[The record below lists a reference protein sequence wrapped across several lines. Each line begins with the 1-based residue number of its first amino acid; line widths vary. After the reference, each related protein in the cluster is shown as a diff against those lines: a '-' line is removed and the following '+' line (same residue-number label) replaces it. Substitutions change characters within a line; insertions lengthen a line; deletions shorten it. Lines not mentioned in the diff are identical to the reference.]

1 MPKQPKAGRGTGDG
15 HRVVVL
21 GGGYTGMLAAIRLA
35 HRTRRTGVRVTL
47 VNPTV
52 RFTERLRMHQA
63 ATGQGLA
70 VHHIPDLLAGTG
82 VAFVR
87 GRATALDPRTR
98 TVTVAESGQ
107 SGQSGESGEGGEGG
121 GHSAVLPY
129 DTLIY
134 ALGSRADTS
143 GVPGAEEH
151 AYTLD
156 GHGPA
161 GRLSVRLAE
170 AADAGGTVTVCGGGL
185 TGVEAATEIAES
197 YPGLSVTL
205 LCAEEP
211 GAMMGERARSYLRGA
226 LSRLGVTVRTGA
238 RVTRVLP
245 DAVELATGEAPE
257 SAVCVWT
264 AGVRVSPL
272 AARAGLAVD
281 ERGLLLVDET
291 LRSVSHPEIHAIG
304 DAAAVHMP
312 WGRLHGTCQ
321 SGMPTAAYTAD
332 AIARLLRGR
341 PVRPFRFGYVHQ
353 PVSLG
358 RRDAVIQFT
367 HADDTPRR
375 VYLKGRAAVRYK
387 ELVSGS
393 PLPFYRLSR
402 RMNVMAAVSRAGRAR
417 TGAAAAP
424 DMSAAALTG

>member
-1 MPKQPKAGRGTGDG
+1 MSKQPKTGPRAQDG

-21 GGGYTGMLAAIRLA
+21 GAGYTGMLAAIRLA

-47 VNPTV
+47 VDPAA

-63 ATGQGLA
+63 ATGQDLA
-70 VHHIPDLLAGTG
+70 EHPIPDLLAGTG
-82 VAFVR
+82 ITFVQ
-87 GRATALDPRTR
+87 GYATALDPGER
-98 TVTVAESGQ
+98 TVTVDVGD
-107 SGQSGESGEGGEGG
+107 EGDAGP
-121 GHSAVLPY
+121 AVLPY
-129 DTLIY
+129 DTLVY
-134 ALGSRADTS
+134 ALGSRADTG

-161 GRLSVRLAE
+161 GRLAARLAE
-170 AADAGGTVTVCGGGL
+170 AAGTAGTVTVCGGGL

-197 YPGLSVTL
+197 YPDLSVTL
-205 LCAEEP
+205 LCTQQP
-211 GAMMGERARSYLRGA
+211 GAMMGERARSYLRAA
-226 LSRLGVTVRTGA
+226 LTRLGVTVRTGA
-238 RVTRVLP
+238 RVAKVLP
-245 DAVELATGEAPE
+245 DAVELASGEVLE

-272 AARAGLAVD
+272 AARAGVAVD
-281 ERGLLLVDET
+281 EQGLLLVDET

-304 DAAAVHMP
+304 DAAAIRMP

-332 AIARLLRGR
+332 TIARLLRGR

-367 HADDTPRR
+367 HPDDTPRR
-375 VYLKGRAAVRYK
+375 AYLTGRAAVRYK

-402 RMNVMAAVSRAGRAR
+402 RMNVTAAVSKAGRAR
-417 TGAAAAP
+417 NQAAADDTSGAAVLA
-424 DMSAAALTG
+424 G